1 MNPAL
6 ILRVAAK
13 GGKFSKL
20 FRYVAKVPGYLKRAN
35 VKGVTR
41 DLVIFLGLDF
51 LLDKI
56 FPEEQA
62 SSANQNGF
70 VDSYSYDQQLDMSA
84 PLPDVLNRVVMNVQY
99 GKIPQIT
106 EMTDSTNNKISVPS
120 IQVSVYGAFLST
132 VCAMI
137 DAKSVDL
144 KDLRRDKG
152 GLTRAAIMSQMS
164 SLMRASSSMINPDKA
179 CQLMAYY
186 LTASDIIDSDLADAS
201 SPEILNVVD
210 EMIDKRISESALML
224 DTTAGEYAKGLSYL
238 RDEFLSFFDQNLS
251 PVDRRLALN
260 YINSLILD

>member
-20 FRYVAKVPGYLKRAN
+20 FKYVAKVPGYLKKAN
-35 VKGVTR
+35 VKGVIR
-41 DLVIFLGLDF
+41 DLVIFLGLDL

-62 SSANQNGF
+62 ANTNQNGF
-70 VDSYSYDQQLDMSA
+70 ADGYSYDQQLDMSA

-99 GKIPQIT
+99 GKIPQMIEIT
-106 EMTDSTNNKISVPS
+106 DPSGNKMLVPS

-144 KDLRRDKG
+144 RDLRRDKG

-179 CQLMAYY
+179 CQLVAYC

-201 SPEILNVVD
+201 SPEILNVID
-210 EMIDKRISESALML
+210 EMIDKRVSESALII
-224 DTTAGEYAKGLSYL
+224 DTTSGDYAKGLNHL

-260 YINSLILD
+260 YTNSLILD